1 MTTLLFFFLFSFLFL
16 TILEDFKLTQQFYFE
31 TKDFYIAKM
40 MVHLFLTTE
49 KIPAEKGEITFSAGT
64 LLYNCEGE
72 SVSMQITVNK
82 KQYFFEEIKISR

>member
-40 MVHLFLTTE
+40 MAYMFLTTE
-49 KIPAEKGEITFSAGT
+49 KITEEKGKIDFSTGMLRYSYEAET
-64 LLYNCEGE
+64 ILLDI
-72 SVSMQITVNK
+72 QVNNK
-82 KQYFFEEIKISR
+82 HFQFKEAHPSN